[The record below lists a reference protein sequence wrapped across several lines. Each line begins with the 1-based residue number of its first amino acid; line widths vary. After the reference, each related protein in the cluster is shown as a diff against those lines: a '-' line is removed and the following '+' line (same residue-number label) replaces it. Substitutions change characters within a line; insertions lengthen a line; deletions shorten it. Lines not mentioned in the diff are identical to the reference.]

1 MDCIDENNRR
11 SYWSEEAESCC
22 RSDRETGFGTHV
34 VVTGGNT
41 CPPKKPQAPMLT
53 HYAQGPATLM
63 VECGL
68 LKCVHDTSKGYKPLH

>member
-41 CPPKKPQAPMLT
+41 CPPKKSRRSQCILIMHRDPQ
-53 HYAQGPATLM
+53 H
-63 VECGL
+63 
-68 LKCVHDTSKGYKPLH
+68 

>member
-41 CPPKKPQAPMLT
+41 CPPKKA
-53 HYAQGPATLM
+53 AGPNAYSLCTGTRNTDGGVWLIKM
-63 VECGL
+63 CSR
-68 LKCVHDTSKGYKPLH
+68 HF